1 MTVIKNFAVYQD
13 MNCYIT
19 KFVPTNGQR
28 VLVRRVGE
36 ARGPYGVNKIVCGF
50 SDKTAVAMPKLRELS
65 SLKPGNL
72 YCLKAMGVQTKGK
85 YTVFGFE
92 VAELNIEQYKKMLDI
107 VEYVDIIDGIFNFGN
122 FPKNVKTMEEDPL
135 PSSSSFVP
143 SESSEE
149 PTEEEYVSFK
159 ELHLFFKAIGYHVQ
173 YYSLEHICKII
184 GYEREFRISETKA
197 GYRKSDI
204 RAITDKI
211 MGE

>member
-19 KFVPTNGQR
+19 KFIPTNGQK
-28 VLVRRVGE
+28 VLVRCVGE

-135 PSSSSFVP
+135 PSSSSSSSVSA
-143 SESSEE
+143 SE
-149 PTEEEYVSFK
+149 YMSFK
-159 ELHLFFKAIGYHVQ
+159 ELYQVFKKLGSSVK
-173 YYSLEHICKII
+173 YYSEDHFVLVHQYKH
-184 GYEREFRISETKA
+184 RINETKA
-197 GYRKSDI
+197 GYRRDDVQ
-204 RAITDKI
+204 AVVNKI
-211 MGE
+211 VGE